1 MQFTSVTSAVFQGL
15 LMAASLPSAM
25 AQSDGGDASS
35 LIQLPDPA
43 VTKQIRFRSTASEY
57 GATVDFITNAT
68 WPDGD
73 NLPTFVI
80 DKVVYNYNNL
90 GGRFVTGSGPYIGTT
105 QLWIGFN
112 QDTAGS
118 VSGESTPLVAPR
130 WTYLASPDAKSF
142 TVRNY
147 RQGAGDIFDCG
158 TLCTYD
164 DIPGLESIDSD
175 KPPSAKA
182 RRVFK
187 A

>member
-1 MQFTSVTSAVFQGL
+1 MQFSSVTSAVFQGL
-15 LMAASLPSAM
+15 LMAASLPSVM

-35 LIQLPDPA
+35 LIQLPDPS

-68 WPDGD
+68 WADGD

-175 KPPSAKA
+175 KPPAAKA

>member
-1 MQFTSVTSAVFQGL
+1 MHFSSVPAAIFQGL
-15 LMAASLPSAM
+15 LMAASLPSVM
-25 AQSDGGDASS
+25 SQSGGGDGSS

-43 VTKQIRFRSTASEY
+43 VSKQIRFRSTASQY

-68 WPDGD
+68 WPDGAS
-73 NLPTFVI
+73 LPTFVL

-90 GGRFVTGSGPYIGTT
+90 GGRFVTGSGPFIGSPS
-105 QLWIGFN
+105 LWIGFN

-158 TLCTYD
+158 SRCTYN
-164 DIPGLESIDSD
+164 DIPGLESLDPDEPVKTS
-175 KPPSAKA
+175 
-182 RRVFK
+182 RVFK

>member
-1 MQFTSVTSAVFQGL
+1 MQFSTVTSAVSL
-15 LMAASLPSAM
+15 VMAAGLSSVM
-25 AQSDGGDASS
+25 AQSDGGASSS
-35 LIQLPDPA
+35 LIQLPDPS

-68 WPDGD
+68 WADGD

-90 GGRFVTGSGPYIGTT
+90 GGRFVTGSGPFIGTT
-105 QLWIGFN
+105 SLWIGFN
-112 QDTAGS
+112 QDTPGS
-118 VSGESTPLVAPR
+118 VSGESTELVAPR

-158 TLCTYD
+158 SLCTYD

-175 KPPSAKA
+175 AAPTKV
-182 RRVFK
+182 RREFK